1 MLKSPAVDIRGT
13 GAVTPYGAGVQSLWQ
28 GIEKG
33 LAAVSPFSGF
43 ENEGFPSLVVGK
55 VPDAVDRLPAFNGLG
70 RDGNRAAFLAGIAI
84 EEALRTANMT
94 SKDLEG
100 PGVAL
105 FLSTTKGPISAV
117 ERFCLHRKRSGDVGM
132 VTPSD
137 LAGLLARTL
146 NVGGTVRVVSSAC
159 ASGTVATAMAADHVS
174 SGRCDRALVVGVDI
188 LSAFIVIGFLA
199 LKALS
204 SRPARPFD
212 LDRDGLNPGE
222 ASAALVL
229 EVTDENPGPLVQGWG
244 LSNDAHHITG
254 PDRHGLGLAHSMRA
268 ALKNAD
274 TTPDRIGALVAH
286 GTGTVF
292 NDAMEMRAIEAV
304 FSPILPPI
312 CGIKGAIGHSFGA
325 AGLLEAALAVEMLR
339 YQRVPNTVGHG
350 RCEQQ
355 GFRFKG
361 GPLERHRIL
370 SSNSGFGGVNAA
382 VVIGV
387 GDSWQ

>member
-1 MLKSPAVDIRGT
+1 MKSPAVRIRGS

-28 GIEKG
+28 GIEEG
-33 LAAVSPFSGF
+33 RPAVSPFSGF
-43 ENEGFPSLVVGK
+43 ENEGLPQLVVGK
-55 VPDAVDRLPAFNGLG
+55 VPDAVDRLQAFNGLG

-84 EEALRTANMT
+84 EEALRTANL
-94 SKDLEG
+94 SPGDLEG

-117 ERFCLHRKRSGDVGM
+117 ERFCLHRKRSGDECM

-146 NVGGTVRVVSSAC
+146 NISGTVQAVSSAC
-159 ASGTVATAMAADHVS
+159 ASGAVAIALAADHLS

-188 LSAFIVIGFLA
+188 LSAFIVTGFLA

-204 SRPARPFD
+204 SKPARPFD
-212 LDRDGLNPGE
+212 VDRDGLNPGE
-222 ASAALVL
+222 ASAAIILD
-229 EVTDENPGPLVQGWG
+229 VTDENSGPFVKGWG

-254 PDRHGLGLAHSMRA
+254 PDRHGSGLAHAIRA
-268 ALKNAD
+268 ALNDAD

-304 FSPILPPI
+304 FSPTIPPV
-312 CGIKGAIGHSFGA
+312 CGIKGAVGHSFGA
-325 AGLLEAALAVEMLR
+325 AGLVEAALAVEMLR
-339 YQRVPNTVGHG
+339 RRKVPNTLGHG
-350 RCEQQ
+350 RCEEE
-355 GFRFKG
+355 GFRFRG
-361 GPLERHRIL
+361 APLEQDRIL

-382 VVIGV
+382 VVIGKD
-387 GDSWQ
+387 DSWPL